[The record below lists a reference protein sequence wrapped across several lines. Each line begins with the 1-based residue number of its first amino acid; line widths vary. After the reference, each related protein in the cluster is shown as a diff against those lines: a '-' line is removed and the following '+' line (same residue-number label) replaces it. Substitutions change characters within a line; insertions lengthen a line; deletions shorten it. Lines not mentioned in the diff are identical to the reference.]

1 MPISANV
8 RSELKAKGFNRAIET
23 MSPGF
28 DVEEID
34 IHTSVI
40 VMTNTL
46 NRSGPLLVLKFPG
59 RPLDI
64 IPITTPLVYG
74 QKKGAIL
81 SNNVGHEF
89 ERVITRQEHGI
100 PKQSKHFRVVR
111 FRFGQLSLAL
121 TKEGMSNFSK
131 FATGTQEHGALQG
144 YFHYCRRL
152 IDTTLSDTQQLV
164 GAWNPSANTK
174 GNILATLHEHTQ
186 QNTTDTSA
194 LKKEVG
200 RVIKAGFL
208 AQQSDL
214 VEVKL
219 RSFSRATSNVATPLL
234 LQGSW

>member
-1 MPISANV
+1 
-8 RSELKAKGFNRAIET
+8 
-23 MSPGF
+23 
-28 DVEEID
+28 
-34 IHTSVI
+34 
-40 VMTNTL
+40 MTNTL

-131 FATGTQEHGALQG
+131 FALAHKNMEPYRAIFIIAGDLSTQ
-144 YFHYCRRL
+144 HYL
-152 IDTTLSDTQQLV
+152 
-164 GAWNPSANTK
+164 
-174 GNILATLHEHTQ
+174 
-186 QNTTDTSA
+186 
-194 LKKEVG
+194 
-200 RVIKAGFL
+200 
-208 AQQSDL
+208 
-214 VEVKL
+214 
-219 RSFSRATSNVATPLL
+219 TPNN
-234 LQGSW
+234 